1 MEAILEKELASELEK
16 EKSNENNIKMDN
28 DYSKDEINAIF
39 LNEKI
44 SSENNDDI
52 LNKIDNLNE
61 KEIKNLEKT
70 KKKNLKL
77 YNELIGEYTFKSLSQ
92 SSILPKQSFISS
104 LFKDNEILNMIS
116 YNNEFDI
123 YDSQNFYSIFYKY
136 LYSYRDIQI
145 SLSDLEIR
153 TNLMKIYIFHIL
165 NHIMKRK
172 EEIEINDIIE
182 KLINEDDKNDYKKLD
197 NELFI
202 NHDSD
207 FIKDYYNKNKSLKKN
222 NGKEFQIYY
231 KKIKESYSSKD
242 LETTNIKDQGF
253 TYPNEKSIER
263 KNSLNIKDLEG
274 KSFSEINDFF

>member
-92 SSILPKQSFISS
+92 NSILPKQSFISS
-104 LFKDNEILNMIS
+104 LFKENEILNMIS

-207 FIKDYYNKNKSLKKN
+207 FIKDYYNKNKSLKKTMEKN
-222 NGKEFQIYY
+222 FKYII
-231 KKIKESYSSKD
+231 KK
-242 LETTNIKDQGF
+242 
-253 TYPNEKSIER
+253 
-263 KNSLNIKDLEG
+263 
-274 KSFSEINDFF
+274 